1 MLLCL
6 CLSACVLSM
15 DPGRSFLSSHQ
26 NAWHTMHTSCFH
38 TYHPL
43 LFSSLGIHIY
53 TCSNNAI
60 LQ

>member
-26 NAWHTMHTSCFH
+26 NA
-38 TYHPL
+38 
-43 LFSSLGIHIY
+43 
-53 TCSNNAI
+53 
-60 LQ
+60 